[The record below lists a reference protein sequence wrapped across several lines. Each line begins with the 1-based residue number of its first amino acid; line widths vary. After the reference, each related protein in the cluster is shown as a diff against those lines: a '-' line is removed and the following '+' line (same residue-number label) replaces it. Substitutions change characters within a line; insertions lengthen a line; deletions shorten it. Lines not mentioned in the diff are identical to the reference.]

1 MLVHDSKN
9 YRIEEH
15 KGLPKRFSVDH
26 KERRDGKPLCLVNIG
41 WCDWRHQA
49 FQLMNQHAL
58 AKEQN
63 P

>member
-1 MLVHDSKN
+1 MLVHDSKH

-26 KERRDGKPLCLVNIG
+26 KERNDKRVCLVNIG

-49 FQLMNQHAL
+49 FQLMNKHS
-58 AKEQN
+58 EVN
-63 P
+63 HEN